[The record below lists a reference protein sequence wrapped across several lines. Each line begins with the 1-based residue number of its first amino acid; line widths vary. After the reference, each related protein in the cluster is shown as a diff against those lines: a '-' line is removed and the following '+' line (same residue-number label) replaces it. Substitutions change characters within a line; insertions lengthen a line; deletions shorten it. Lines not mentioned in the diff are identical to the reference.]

1 MPGSINFTWWNL
13 QNFFDTDD
21 DPISADFEFTPENG
35 WTQPVFEAKR
45 QNLADALKVTHGGAL
60 IELLAVCEIEK
71 DELLED
77 LISHMGPEYEHL
89 RVIHDL
95 SGTSDLRG
103 IDVAMAFDDRK
114 LEFIESTSHLVHLRY
129 RTRDLFEVRLRVV
142 ESGEDLVDI
151 ACHWPSR
158 SHGQFASEPS
168 RIAVAENV
176 AFLLDNH
183 VKVTPRKYEE
193 LRAIDDLATVQQPG
207 KRRSW
212 WSAISTINRTTE
224 VSSGTCLPPTSWIA
238 SLARPMTSTTSA
250 RRPPRTGRKKRSRT
264 TRCGSFCRPSR
275 AVRTSSTV
283 RPTSAFRTATRSSTR
298 SS

>member
-71 DELLED
+71 DELLE
-77 LISHMGPEYEHL
+77 
-89 RVIHDL
+89 
-95 SGTSDLRG
+95 
-103 IDVAMAFDDRK
+103 
-114 LEFIESTSHLVHLRY
+114 
-129 RTRDLFEVRLRVV
+129 VRLRVV
-142 ESGEDLVDI
+142 ESGEELVVI

-283 RPTSAFRTATRSSTR
+283 RPTSAFRTATR
-298 SS
+298 